1 MHKEVIHFIKFV
13 SEILSVFFSDKVV
26 MDIGGGDINGNNR
39 YAFKNV
45 VYHCND
51 VCASPNVTDI
61 SRTKDLQFPANA
73 FDTIISTECF
83 EHDPEYEQSF
93 LKIYDMLKP
102 NGLFVFTC
110 ASTGRPE
117 HGTSNH
123 KPHQSFGTICGFEDM
138 KDYYKNLD
146 ESDLNKIVALKDI
159 FVVYKTYYNSFS
171 KDLYFFGIKHGDAD
185 ELMKEKY
192 GDIQYV
198 ETHVQETPTVF

>member
-39 YAFKNV
+39 YAFKNTI
-45 VYHCND
+45 YHCND
-51 VCASPNVTDI
+51 VCESPNVTI
-61 SRTKDLQFPANA
+61 VSRTKDLHFQPNT

-110 ASTGRPE
+110 ASTGRLE

-146 ESDLNKIVALKDI
+146 ESDLNKIVSLKDI
-159 FVVYKTYYNSFS
+159 FVVYKTYYNAFS
-171 KDLYFFGIKHGDAD
+171 KDLYFFGIKHGDND
-185 ELMKEKY
+185 EVMKEKY

-198 ETHVQETPTVF
+198 ETHVQETLTS